1 MIQTDQKKVIV
12 QQIKIKRRID
22 SKLTIVLEK
31 EKKVIKKVLKIGF
44 CVLKLKVR
52 HNKKLKNHMQNIVQ
66 LYFTEDRKG
75 VKMGF

>member
-22 SKLTIVLEK
+22 SKLTIVSEK

-44 CVLKLKVR
+44 V
-52 HNKKLKNHMQNIVQ
+52 
-66 LYFTEDRKG
+66 Y
-75 VKMGF
+75 

>member
-31 EKKVIKKVLKIGF
+31 EKKS
-44 CVLKLKVR
+44 
-52 HNKKLKNHMQNIVQ
+52 NKKG
-66 LYFTEDRKG
+66 T
-75 VKMGF
+75 

>member
-31 EKKVIKKVLKIGF
+31 EKKVIKKVLKIGL
-44 CVLKLKVR
+44 CIKV
-52 HNKKLKNHMQNIVQ
+52 
-66 LYFTEDRKG
+66 KG
-75 VKMGF
+75 TTQQKIEEPYAEYSLVIFYWR